1 MLKLVILYQP
11 PLQTLHTQHL
21 LHQGTMML
29 MTSSMA
35 CTTPR
40 PSHSPIEPPTEE
52 RKELKVGCTREVVV
66 TSILWSNV
74 MPMVL
79 VLFFFS

>member
-35 CTTPR
+35 CTTPK

-52 RKELKVGCTREVVV
+52 RKELKVGWTREVVV
-66 TSILWSNV
+66 TFTRWLKV
-74 MPMVL
+74 MARLLVVL
-79 VLFFFS
+79 VLS